1 MPFGVSTHE
10 FDHLQFLP
18 VLERMYQTNCVD
30 EIENYASFSQV
41 DRFRKE
47 LETLEAFGIHK
58 ELDICLDQSQDKK
71 TAARKLTDGKVD
83 TILSVSNAKIQETY
97 RDGQN
102 QKRYRR
108 KIRHAFI
115 ESTVFRTNQTLAYD
129 PHHPPR
135 CLNCGGQMETESE
148 NYFCPYCQSHYQ
160 AEAYEYKM
168 ARFFIEGAFH
178 NFHYALFF
186 FIPLIIL
193 AILQGKGM
201 VKDHQMELFAYA
213 GGILVFLLICYAL
226 GKGLMTIVR
235 HQGVLHKIRRH
246 DPHFSGEIFTTHLID
261 SLARH
266 PEILLA
272 GKNRQTETSGVICHN
287 VTGLQFQQYERKG
300 PLEIVECRGK
310 VDALYLNGRPGR
322 VRLREKRKKMTL
334 RMARNYE
341 TLTPVHYLPD
351 QFTCP
356 HCGSHQVSDHE
367 GDQVCRFC
375 QTEIP
380 RESMDWVL
388 YNL

>member
-18 VLERMYQTNCVD
+18 VLERMYRTNRID
-30 EIENYASFSQV
+30 EIKNYASFSQV

-58 ELDICLDQSQDKK
+58 ELDICLDPSQDSK

-83 TILSVSNAKIQETY
+83 IILSVSNAKIQETY

-102 QKRYRR
+102 RKRHQR

-135 CLNCGGQMETESE
+135 CLNCGGQMEAESE
-148 NYFCPYCQSHYQ
+148 NYFCPYCQSHYH
-160 AEAYEYKM
+160 AEAYEYKL
-168 ARFFIEGAFH
+168 ARFFIEAAFH

-186 FIPLIIL
+186 FIPIFLMAILQVKGILSEWQIGLFSYLGGILL
-193 AILQGKGM
+193 AIL
-201 VKDHQMELFAYA
+201 F
-213 GGILVFLLICYAL
+213 FLALI
-226 GKGLMTIVR
+226 KGLMAILR

-246 DPHFSGEIFTTHLID
+246 DPHFSGEIFTTRLID

-272 GKNRQTETSGVICHN
+272 GKNRQAEMSGVICHN
-287 VTGLQFQQYERKG
+287 VTGLQFERYERKG
-300 PLEIVECRGK
+300 SLEIVECRGK
-310 VDALYLNGRPGR
+310 VDALYLEGSPGR
-322 VRLREKRKKMTL
+322 VRLRERRKKITL
-334 RMARNYE
+334 RMARNYG

-356 HCGSHQVSDHE
+356 HCGSHQVSDYE
-367 GDQVCRFC
+367 GGLVCRFC

-380 RESMDWVL
+380 VERIDWVL